1 MQFARVRAEEQAKRV
16 EPAVLEQ
23 AVKENVEAQ
32 TFCFWA
38 RLCVYVHGRITPLLR
53 SYLDERCPG
62 FIDTISSQDTADL
75 NDVVFWQK
83 LRDWMEM
90 HLFARAPSEGWR
102 DALAYYTA
110 AILLANGRMTAGREP
125 NEIWTTGQGSKFR
138 FTNFG
143 EMVRPVK
150 HRLRDSSHSRKI

>member
-1 MQFARVRAEEQAKRV
+1 MQFARERAEEQAKRV

-62 FIDTISSQDTADL
+62 FIDTISPQDTADL
-75 NDVVFWQK
+75 HDIVFWQK

-90 HLFARAPSEGWR
+90 HLFARALREGWR
-102 DALAYYTA
+102 DALACYTA
-110 AILLANGRMTAGREP
+110 ADPACQRANELWSRTKRDLDHGTRLEIPPYELWRDTEAG
-125 NEIWTTGQGSKFR
+125 
-138 FTNFG
+138 
-143 EMVRPVK
+143 
-150 HRLRDSSHSRKI
+150 

>member
-110 AILLANGRMTAGREP
+110 ADSACQRANDRWSRTKRDLDHGTRLEIPLYELWRDGEAG
-125 NEIWTTGQGSKFR
+125 
-138 FTNFG
+138 
-143 EMVRPVK
+143 
-150 HRLRDSSHSRKI
+150 